1 MSQVREQVRGPVC
14 GPWPCLLA
22 AAALAAASSGALAA
36 SPRQAAAAKQG
47 ATAKQVAQAKK
58 SETVAALVRKLTAPA
73 DARAET
79 KPAAAKQVEA
89 RKPRRVAEKHHKKA
103 PADDKPVEKD
113 APQLTG
119 DLAVLKDVIDEQR
132 HGKTSDATDTEKKLT
147 DPAAQ
152 KLAEWFIL
160 RHPDSGANF
169 SRYAAFIT
177 DHPEW
182 PGVTLL
188 RRRAEARLWDDKID
202 AATVHGFTSDH
213 PLTAKGKLALARVLL
228 GEGDRDGAKALVQ
241 AAYRSEDLSE
251 RTESDLLDAFHDL
264 LGRDDDQAR
273 MDKRIGAKDFSAA
286 MRAAHRLG
294 DDATSIV
301 KACSAVKGK
310 DDKAADRLDS
320 VSGDARQDLGFVLC
334 RAQWL
339 LNKDQ
344 VADAA
349 RLVLSAPME
358 TMARQDTDAWWRL
371 RRMLARRL
379 LDQGEIQSAY
389 AIVRDAA
396 PPASEGYRSDF
407 HFMQGW
413 IALRYLGDAKT
424 ALAHF
429 AHVDEG
435 CVNPTTVARANY
447 WRGRAEEVL
456 GNKEAMRANY
466 EEAARHT
473 TAYYGQLARARLGF
487 GSMELRDPP
496 RAEHASGAAD
506 EIVRAV
512 EMLYAVGERET
523 ALYFAADLG
532 DDSSDVPTLSA
543 VAEAIGRN
551 NDAHAMLELGKAA
564 LARGLAVDP
573 YAFPTIG
580 IPQHSAIGP
589 AIDRSIIYSVARTES
604 AFNQRDRSSASAVGL
619 MQVTPEA
626 GRDTAKR
633 FKVDYDWDRLVSD
646 PVYNTQMGAAELSA
660 LLAEYKGSYL
670 MTFAGYNAGRGRVR
684 DWIKAHGDPR
694 DSDVDAV
701 DWVERIPF
709 SETRNY
715 VQRVME
721 NLLVYQAR
729 FDGSTPAMATLTQPS
744 AAAQEAS
751 ALPPP

>member
-1 MSQVREQVRGPVC
+1 E
-14 GPWPCLLA
+14 
-22 AAALAAASSGALAA
+22 
-36 SPRQAAAAKQG
+36 
-47 ATAKQVAQAKK
+47 
-58 SETVAALVRKLTAPA
+58 
-73 DARAET
+73 
-79 KPAAAKQVEA
+79 
-89 RKPRRVAEKHHKKA
+89 
-103 PADDKPVEKD
+103 
-113 APQLTG
+113 
-119 DLAVLKDVIDEQR
+119 
-132 HGKTSDATDTEKKLT
+132 
-147 DPAAQ
+147 
-152 KLAEWFIL
+152 
-160 RHPDSGANF
+160 
-169 SRYAAFIT
+169 
-177 DHPEW
+177 
-182 PGVTLL
+182 
-188 RRRAEARLWDDKID
+188 
-202 AATVHGFTSDH
+202 
-213 PLTAKGKLALARVLL
+213 
-228 GEGDRDGAKALVQ
+228 
-241 AAYRSEDLSE
+241 
-251 RTESDLLDAFHDL
+251 
-264 LGRDDDQAR
+264 
-273 MDKRIGAKDFSAA
+273 
-286 MRAAHRLG
+286 
-294 DDATSIV
+294 
-301 KACSAVKGK
+301 
-310 DDKAADRLDS
+310 
-320 VSGDARQDLGFVLC
+320 
-334 RAQWL
+334 
-339 LNKDQ
+339 Q

-349 RLVLSAPME
+349 RLVLSAPKE

-379 LDQGEIQSAY
+379 LDQGDVQNAY

-396 PPASEGYRSDF
+396 QPATENYRSDF

-413 IALRYLGDAKT
+413 IALRYLNDAKT
-424 ALAHF
+424 ALTHF
-429 AHVDEG
+429 AHVDDG
-435 CVNPTTVARANY
+435 CVIPTTLARANY

-456 GNKEAMRANY
+456 GNKEAMRVNY

-487 GSMELRDPP
+487 DNIALRDPP
-496 RAEHASGAAD
+496 QVDHASDTAND
-506 EIVRAV
+506 IVRAV

-551 NDAHAMLELGKAA
+551 NDAHAMLELGKSA
-564 LARGLAVDP
+564 LARGLAVDA

-604 AFNQRDRSSASAVGL
+604 SFNQRDRSSASAVGL

-626 GRDTAKR
+626 ARDTAKR

-729 FDGSTPAMATLTQPS
+729 FDGSTPAMATLSQPS

-751 ALPPP
+751 AFPPQ